1 MKRWKWEALL
11 LALCLCACTGK
22 EPALPPPENPAPD
35 ESAVR
40 PPEGETQALWYWK
53 DLWDSP
59 ETRRLELDYAQSF
72 SVDFSAG
79 GYARI
84 RIDQET
90 YLPVS
95 YTHLT
100 LPTILLV

>member
-1 MKRWKWEALL
+1 MPSSSLWA
-11 LALCLCACTGK
+11 GK

-90 YLPVS
+90 YLLCPDDYFNLLS
-95 YTHLT
+95 CHLKNAKQ
-100 LPTILLV
+100 

>member
-40 PPEGETQALWYWK
+40 PPEGETQAL
-53 DLWDSP
+53 
-59 ETRRLELDYAQSF
+59 
-72 SVDFSAG
+72 
-79 GYARI
+79 
-84 RIDQET
+84 
-90 YLPVS
+90 
-95 YTHLT
+95 
-100 LPTILLV
+100 